1 MIQKSPKYAMDH
13 VLYVLWLTWITWRT
27 SVIGSSTS
35 CRNFM
40 NFQVVS
46 FCFWFYMCS
55 LPFRASFTHKVLT
68 RFLQYSTISTLKL
81 WHLPKKSTALMDFY
95 IGPSQAQLTIMS
107 HVAGISQ
114 RFASVALDCSC
125 SCLAVLPSCRLA
137 DLFWFFFLWYQASF
151 PSRLDVWKCSWKK
164 NPWSHKYTRTTWD
177 LLTNKNVQYKSE
189 TGIKSVPIPQFLEKT
204 QSNQVL
210 HQYILEDAP
219 WRWTSRLVDGLGN
232 LVDV

>member
-1 MIQKSPKYAMDH
+1 MDH

-35 CRNFM
+35 SRNFM

-46 FCFWFYMCS
+46 FCFWFYMRS

-125 SCLAVLPSCRLA
+125 SCLAVLPIC
-137 DLFWFFFLWYQASF
+137 FEFFFLWYQASF

-164 NPWSHKYTRTTWD
+164 IRGVTLDSNDMGPFDQQKCTNQKQVSNQYQFRSSLRRHNP
-177 LLTNKNVQYKSE
+177 
-189 TGIKSVPIPQFLEKT
+189 IKSCISIYLRMHPGGKHL
-204 QSNQVL
+204 
-210 HQYILEDAP
+210 D
-219 WRWTSRLVDGLGN
+219 
-232 LVDV
+232 

>member
-1 MIQKSPKYAMDH
+1 MDH

-35 CRNFM
+35 SRNFM

-46 FCFWFYMCS
+46 FCFWFYMRS

-125 SCLAVLPSCRLA
+125 SCLAVLPICF
-137 DLFWFFFLWYQASF
+137 DFFSSNTRHHSPAGSMCG
-151 PSRLDVWKCSWKK
+151 SAAGKI
-164 NPWSHKYTRTTWD
+164 PWSHIGLERHGTFWPTKM
-177 LLTNKNVQYKSE
+177 YKSE